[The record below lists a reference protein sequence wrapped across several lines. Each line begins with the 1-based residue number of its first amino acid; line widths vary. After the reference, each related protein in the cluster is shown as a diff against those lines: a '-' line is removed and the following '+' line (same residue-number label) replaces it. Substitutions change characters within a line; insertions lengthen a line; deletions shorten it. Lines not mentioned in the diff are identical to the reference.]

1 MIKTEIKSVYKEG
14 QRYDTLGDYY
24 FEDGKRIFSITK
36 TGNQLF
42 DDLIFIHEFIE
53 EVLTRN
59 KGITEEEIYEYDL
72 KFEEKVKNGEV
83 DEDVEPGEQLDSPYK
98 VQHSI
103 AESVERIMLNHL
115 GISFGEY
122 NETIMKIFENANN

>member
-1 MIKTEIKSVYKEG
+1 MIKTIIKSVHKES
-14 QRYDTLGDYY
+14 QRYETLGDYY
-24 FEDGKRIFSITK
+24 FEDGVRTFVITK
-36 TGNQLF
+36 TGNPLW

-59 KGITEEEIYEYDL
+59 QGITEPQILEYDL
-72 KFEEKVKNGEV
+72 EFERRLENGEV
-83 DEDVEPGEQLDSPYK
+83 NKDAEPGEQSDCPYK
-98 VQHSI
+98 VQHSV